1 MSIEEAFQMALS
13 SLRAEAFAGHSARL
27 EAEAAASPEGFMV
40 TCDMCPCGMTTGGG
54 SDEKCKAV
62 GMLLTV
68 RFTATADGT
77 TRKD

>member
-1 MSIEEAFQMALS
+1 MSIEEAFRMALE

-27 EAEAAASPEGFMV
+27 EAASAAHPEGFMV
-40 TCDMCPCGMTTGGG
+40 TCDMCPCGMTTGADR
-54 SDEKCKAV
+54 DEKCEAV
-62 GMLLTV
+62 RMLLGV

>member
-1 MSIEEAFQMALS
+1 MGIEEAFQMALE

-27 EAEAAASPEGFMV
+27 EASYAAHPEGLMV
-40 TCDMCPCGMTTGGG
+40 TSDMCPCGMTTGAD
-54 SDEKCKAV
+54 SDEKCEAV
-62 GMLLTV
+62 RMLLGV